1 MRETNKKQTA
11 SSTTT
16 IATPT
21 ATPDKTEAKTEVA
34 SEVVTDIKKAK
45 EEAKMTTRP
54 RRDSTSSLAAA
65 TQLKAQKD
73 GAIGRTEINTSSS
86 NSSSSSSNIH
96 HNQVSSNKK
105 PIVRMDRNKEV
116 EKEATKYAAS
126 NSPPKNTP
134 TTAPTKP
141 PRIPP
146 QPDPELGTTPKIED
160 NNRYTYLT
168 NLILIQPNQN
178 LISNDSQ
185 SLKLLYKHCKKLPT
199 RQTALEILISI
210 KPLTNKRHL
219 FKNLNTTPATKN
231 YLQRFKFFY
240 LIKKLIHLFTN
251 VISTEH

>member
-11 SSTTT
+11 SSSTT

-73 GAIGRTEINTSSS
+73 GAIGGIKTKH
-86 NSSSSSSNIH
+86 IH
-96 HNQVSSNKK
+96 QVSSNKE
-105 PIVRMDRNKEV
+105 PVVRMDRNKEV

-134 TTAPTKP
+134 TTSAPP
-141 PRIPP
+141 PVANPPLIP
-146 QPDPELGTTPKIED
+146 TTPKIED
-160 NNRYTYLT
+160 NNR
-168 NLILIQPNQN
+168 
-178 LISNDSQ
+178 
-185 SLKLLYKHCKKLPT
+185 
-199 RQTALEILISI
+199 
-210 KPLTNKRHL
+210 
-219 FKNLNTTPATKN
+219 
-231 YLQRFKFFY
+231 
-240 LIKKLIHLFTN
+240 
-251 VISTEH
+251 

>member
-11 SSTTT
+11 TTT
-16 IATPT
+16 TPITTTPT
-21 ATPDKTEAKTEVA
+21 TAIDKAEAVVEAVA
-34 SEVVTDIKKAK
+34 DIKKAK

-73 GAIGRTEINTSSS
+73 GAIGRTEINAS
-86 NSSSSSSNIH
+86 SSSSSSNIH

-134 TTAPTKP
+134 TSAPTKP

-146 QPDPELGTTPKIED
+146 QPDPELGTTSKIED
-160 NNRYTYLT
+160 NNRYT
-168 NLILIQPNQN
+168 
-178 LISNDSQ
+178 
-185 SLKLLYKHCKKLPT
+185 
-199 RQTALEILISI
+199 
-210 KPLTNKRHL
+210 
-219 FKNLNTTPATKN
+219 
-231 YLQRFKFFY
+231 
-240 LIKKLIHLFTN
+240 
-251 VISTEH
+251 

>member
-11 SSTTT
+11 TATATTTTPITTTPTTT
-16 IATPT
+16 I
-21 ATPDKTEAKTEVA
+21 DKPEAVVEAVA
-34 SEVVTDIKKAK
+34 DIKKAK

-73 GAIGRTEINTSSS
+73 GSIGRTEINTSSS
-86 NSSSSSSNIH
+86 NSSSSSNIH

-134 TTAPTKP
+134 TTAHTKP

-146 QPDPELGTTPKIED
+146 QPDPELGTTSKIED
-160 NNRYTYLT
+160 NNRYT
-168 NLILIQPNQN
+168 
-178 LISNDSQ
+178 
-185 SLKLLYKHCKKLPT
+185 
-199 RQTALEILISI
+199 
-210 KPLTNKRHL
+210 
-219 FKNLNTTPATKN
+219 
-231 YLQRFKFFY
+231 
-240 LIKKLIHLFTN
+240 
-251 VISTEH
+251 